1 MPHQYNYNCRS
12 TFLIIFLHVT
22 ECFKE
27 CTKVEPVFM
36 KIALLQ
42 TGKTTEKYVN
52 EGIEL
57 YSARIRKYSGFE
69 VITIP
74 DIKNTGKIPP
84 EEVKMKEGKK
94 ILQFTGRKDFVVL
107 LDEKGEKLGTVEFAR
122 WIEKQ
127 SMVSGKRIL
136 FVIGGPWGFSQEVKE
151 NAGFTLSLS
160 KMTFPH
166 QLVRVLFLEQ
176 LYRALTIIKGESYH
190 HD

>member
-1 MPHQYNYNCRS
+1 
-12 TFLIIFLHVT
+12 
-22 ECFKE
+22 
-27 CTKVEPVFM
+27 M

-57 YSARIRKYSGFE
+57 YSARIRNYSGFE

-74 DIKNTGKIPP
+74 DIKNTGKMPP
-84 EEVKMKEGKK
+84 AEVKIREGKK
-94 ILQFTGRKDFVVL
+94 ILSLIGKNDFVIL
-107 LDEKGEKLGTVEFAR
+107 LDERGDELRTLDFAR

-127 SMVSGKRIL
+127 TMISGKRML
-136 FVIGGPWGFSQEVKE
+136 FVIGGPWGFSKEVKE
-151 NAGFTLSLS
+151 TAGFTLSLS

-176 LYRALTIIKGESYH
+176 LYRALTIIKGEQYH
-190 HD
+190 HE

>member
-1 MPHQYNYNCRS
+1 
-12 TFLIIFLHVT
+12 
-22 ECFKE
+22 
-27 CTKVEPVFM
+27 M

-57 YSARIRKYSGFE
+57 YSARIRNYSGFE

-74 DIKNTGKIPP
+74 DIKNTGKMPP
-84 EEVKMKEGKK
+84 AEVKIREGKK
-94 ILQFTGRKDFVVL
+94 ILSLIGKNDFVIL
-107 LDEKGEKLGTVEFAR
+107 LDERGDELRTLDFAR

-127 SMVSGKRIL
+127 TMISGNRML
-136 FVIGGPWGFSQEVKE
+136 FVIGGPWGFSKEVKE
-151 NAGFTLSLS
+151 TAGFTLSLS

-176 LYRALTIIKGESYH
+176 LYRALTIIKGEQYH
-190 HD
+190 HE